1 MNIEEIGAQI
11 EEALKI
17 NKFLT
22 KQVKDS
28 GLVFPDGFVLS
39 PQEVNSLKS
48 LDFDGDAKELSE
60 DFYALF
66 EAHADVSDGLS
77 GILSEKVMDKKSDLS
92 YCFFVAHLAA
102 LGQW

>member
-1 MNIEEIGAQI
+1 MNIEEIESQI
-11 EEALKI
+11 EEALKT

-39 PQEVNSLKS
+39 SKEIKSLNS
-48 LDFDGDAKELSE
+48 LDFDGGAKELSE
-60 DFYALF
+60 TLYALF
-66 EAHADVSDGLS
+66 EAHSDVHDGLG